1 MPSRT
6 LLATLSTLALLA
18 SGAAFAETKD
28 LDKAAQD
35 PSYEAKP
42 VICKGGNCRSFVIND
57 KGIGVIVKGKDKKKT
72 KKKAEKKAKEL
83 NEEAEEGTVSKDD
96 DGVFDTCLQFP
107 EMC

>member
-1 MPSRT
+1 MHARH

-42 VICKGGNCRSFVIND
+42 VVCKGGNCRAFVIND
-57 KGIGVIVKGKDKKKT
+57 EGMGVIVKGNDKKKT
-72 KKKAEKKAKEL
+72 KKKAEKKAKDL
-83 NEEAEEGTVSKDD
+83 NEEAQEGTVSQDE

-107 EMC
+107 EVC